1 LLAAVGEGA
10 EGVAGEEE
18 GVGTEDAGLGGHRG
32 VLLFGGQAEEGEAV
46 VALADE
52 IDGLFDGDGTL
63 GLEAGDVLGGL
74 LDGAGGGDGLADGAD
89 HQRQEGG
96 GGEGSPG
103 FIAHIR
109 VSSYLDDGKGNL
121 FSFFFEISSARRALP
136 IRMRLLIVF
145 GAAALWAGSLG
156 GRAEYIGG
164 TSSVFQE
171 KAGGRIITTD
181 VTSLRFETKAKTV
194 EIPYERIV
202 SIEYGQKVDRRY
214 ISAVL
219 VNPLFLLAKSRKHF
233 LTVGYT
239 DGEGRSQALI
249 FRVEKADVRGVLV
262 SLEART
268 GRKITFQDDE
278 ARKAGKG

>member
-1 LLAAVGEGA
+1 
-10 EGVAGEEE
+10 
-18 GVGTEDAGLGGHRG
+18 
-32 VLLFGGQAEEGEAV
+32 
-46 VALADE
+46 
-52 IDGLFDGDGTL
+52 
-63 GLEAGDVLGGL
+63 
-74 LDGAGGGDGLADGAD
+74 
-89 HQRQEGG
+89 
-96 GGEGSPG
+96 
-103 FIAHIR
+103 
-109 VSSYLDDGKGNL
+109 
-121 FSFFFEISSARRALP
+121 
-136 IRMRLLIVF
+136 MRFLIFF
-145 GAAALWAGSLG
+145 GAVALWAGSLG

-164 TSSVFQE
+164 TSSVFAE

-219 VNPLFLLAKSRKHF
+219 VSPLFLLAKARKHF

-239 DGEGRSQALI
+239 DGEGRAQALI